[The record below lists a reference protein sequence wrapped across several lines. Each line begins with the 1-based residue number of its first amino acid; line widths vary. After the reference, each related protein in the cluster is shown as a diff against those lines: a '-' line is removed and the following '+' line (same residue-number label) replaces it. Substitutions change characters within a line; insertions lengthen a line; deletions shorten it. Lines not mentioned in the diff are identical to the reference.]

1 MARYQPGNFGFKTL
15 VEYDVRD
22 PIRNLWRNVL
32 VVALEDAIK
41 IKNKTLKFSEFY
53 TNKRFHELDYVSLP
67 NRDFDGVCQLAQLD
81 GNLVRKKI
89 NQFLKGMEENYGK
102 NKNNMPT
109 LPWKRL
115 YQNDGVDRSTDR
127 NNTTMSTM

>member
-67 NRDFDGVCQLAQLD
+67 NRDFDKVCELAQLD

-89 NQFLKGMEENYGK
+89 NQFLKGIEKNYGK

-115 YQNDGVDRSTDR
+115 YQNDGVDRSTYR

>member
-67 NRDFDGVCQLAQLD
+67 NRDFDEVCQLAQLD

-109 LPWKRL
+109 LSWKRL